1 MQTTVNYQDMSA
13 VDALWTLYRQQPQ
26 PVRDAFR
33 NRVIEQ
39 VDVEDMPIV
48 RDREDMIAVSKQ
60 RMRDIIDGTD
70 RTLDHDEVMRLVDN
84 AIAKAV

>member
-60 RMRDIIDGTD
+60 RMRDIIDGTE

>member
-60 RMRDIIDGTD
+60 RMRDIIDGTE
-70 RTLDHDEVMRLVDN
+70 RALDHDEVMRLVDN